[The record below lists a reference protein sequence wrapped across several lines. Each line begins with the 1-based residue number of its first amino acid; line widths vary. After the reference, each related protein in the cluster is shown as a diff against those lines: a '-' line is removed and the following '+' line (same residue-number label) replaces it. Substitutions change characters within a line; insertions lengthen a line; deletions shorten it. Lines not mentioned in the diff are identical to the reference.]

1 MTLILYRGGR
11 QTLVIADVKEGI
23 GSYKRTVP
31 DHLDT
36 RDDYTVQM
44 VSESHAEESG
54 EFSISNPNGDSTDD
68 SSAFDAWI
76 MAAGVW
82 GATVSSY
89 HAPNPHYAHHLGPR
103 SPTLTYPPPAW
114 WQWRVAAR

>member
-1 MTLILYRGGR
+1 MTTDTHAHAPPPTGSAYEISWHYRVDDEVMTLILYRGGR

-23 GSYKRTVP
+23 SSYKWTVP

-68 SSAFDAWI
+68 GIIVNTEKEEGAVEEL
-76 MAAGVW
+76 AGS
-82 GATVSSY
+82 GGR
-89 HAPNPHYAHHLGPR
+89 L
-103 SPTLTYPPPAW
+103 
-114 WQWRVAAR
+114 